1 MNNDNDKNGNKIRRK
16 KLAHLVI
23 QINQLIELQLT
34 RLVQQKQ
41 EKSKKAI
48 NLKTKSIW
56 DSIFS
61 FTSCWYSRYCWSSI
75 CVTKRCNSSYRSCFR

>member
-34 RLVQQKQ
+34 RLVQQNKK
-41 EKSKKAI
+41 KSKKAI
-48 NLKTKSIW
+48 NLK
-56 DSIFS
+56 
-61 FTSCWYSRYCWSSI
+61 
-75 CVTKRCNSSYRSCFR
+75 N

>member
-34 RLVQQKQ
+34 KLVQQKIR
-41 EKSKKAI
+41 KNLKKAI
-48 NLKTKSIW
+48 NLK
-56 DSIFS
+56 
-61 FTSCWYSRYCWSSI
+61 
-75 CVTKRCNSSYRSCFR
+75 N